1 MGKMG
6 RFACIFTPMV
16 LTLVSLGLLI
26 TVSLGGTNKS
36 NGTLNNLF
44 FFRANTSDIQV
55 NATNV
60 DIPDLAREFLNVN
73 ASTTGNT
80 TKIYDFYHVSLWN
93 YCAGDFNNNNTAS
106 KENTNDHVTFCSKH
120 TNEFWFNPVEVWGLN
135 QSVADQLF
143 GKELNDGLKAY
154 RTVAKW
160 MFVAY
165 VIAIVATIVE
175 VLVGFFALFSRWGSL
190 ATTIV
195 SSVSSLFLMGF
206 ALTATILYAVLTGTF
221 NTALKKYNIHASVG
235 HNILVILW
243 LAVAFSW
250 ASGLFWLFSSCC
262 CSGRSDKIKGYGD
275 NAGKKGMKAER
286 TPYTYER
293 VESPFLGQ
301 SGNAGPVPAYHQ
313 NVPMNNMGHNATAY
327 EPYRHG
333 EP

>member
-1 MGKMG
+1 
-6 RFACIFTPMV
+6 MV
-16 LTLVSLGLLI
+16 LTLVSLGFLI

-36 NGTLNNLF
+36 NGTLNNLY
-44 FFRANTSDIQV
+44 FFRANTSDIDVAGVDLPDIVLQYL
-55 NATNV
+55 NTSAPTTTATN
-60 DIPDLAREFLNVN
+60 
-73 ASTTGNT
+73 TT
-80 TKIYDFYHVSLWN
+80 IYDFYRVSLWN
-93 YCAGDFNNNNTAS
+93 YCAGDFNNNT
-106 KENTNDHVTFCSKH
+106 KDHVTFCSKH

-143 GKELNDGLKAY
+143 GKQLTDGLKAY
-154 RTVAKW
+154 RAVAKW
-160 MFVAY
+160 MFIAY
-165 VIAIVATIVE
+165 VVAIIATAVE

-195 SSVSSLFLMGF
+195 SSISSFFILGF
-206 ALTATILYAVLTGTF
+206 ALTATILYATLTATF

-235 HNILVILW
+235 HNIFVLLW

-250 ASGLFWLFSSCC
+250 AAGLFWLFSSCC

-301 SGNAGPVPAYHQ
+301 GGNAGPTSAYHQ
-313 NVPMNNMGHNATAY
+313 NVPMDNMGHKATAY
-327 EPYRHG
+327 EPFRHG

>member
-1 MGKMG
+1 
-6 RFACIFTPMV
+6 MV

-36 NGTLNNLF
+36 NGTLNKLW

-55 NATNV
+55 DATEVNL
-60 DIPDLAREFLNVN
+60 PDSVLQYFNVN
-73 ASTTGNT
+73 ASSTANTTG
-80 TKIYDFYHVSLWN
+80 IYDFYHVSLWN

-106 KENTNDHVTFCSKH
+106 KDNTNDHVSFCSKH

-135 QSVADQLF
+135 QTAADQLF
-143 GKELNDGLKAY
+143 GKELTAGLKAY
-154 RTVAKW
+154 RAVAKW
-160 MFVAY
+160 MFIAY
-165 VIAIVATIVE
+165 VVAIIATIVE

-195 SSVSSLFLMGF
+195 SSISSFFILAF
-206 ALTATILYAVLTGTF
+206 ALTATILYATLTGTF

-235 HNILVILW
+235 HDILVLLW

-250 ASGLFWLFSSCC
+250 ASGVFWLFSSCC
-262 CSGRSDKIKGYGD
+262 CSGRSNRIKGYGD
-275 NAGKKGMKAER
+275 NEGRKGMKAER

-293 VESPFLGQ
+293 VQSPFLGQ
-301 SGNAGPVPAYHQ
+301 SGNAGPAPAYHQ
-313 NVPMNNMGHNATAY
+313 NVPMDNMGPKATAY

>member
-1 MGKMG
+1 
-6 RFACIFTPMV
+6 MV

-26 TVSLGGTNKS
+26 TMTLGGSNK
-36 NGTLNNLF
+36 NNDTLNKLY

-60 DIPDLAREFLNVN
+60 NSEIVSLAAQYLNIN
-73 ASTTGNT
+73 TSTTANT
-80 TKIYDFYHVSLWN
+80 TQIYDFYHVSLWN

-106 KENTNDHVTFCSKH
+106 KENTNDHVTYCSPR
-120 TNEFWFNPVEVWGLN
+120 TNSFWFNPVEVWGLN
-135 QSVADQLF
+135 QTVADQLF
-143 GKELNDGLKAY
+143 GKQLTDGLKAY
-154 RTVAKW
+154 RAVAKW
-160 MFVAY
+160 MFISY
-165 VIAIVATIVE
+165 LIALIATIVE

-195 SSVSSLFLMGF
+195 SSISSFFILSF

-250 ASGLFWLFSSCC
+250 GSGLFWLFSSCC
-262 CSGRSDKIKGYGD
+262 CSGRSDKIKGYGE
-275 NAGKKGMKAER
+275 NGGRKGMKAER

-293 VESPFLGQ
+293 VQSPFLGQ
-301 SGNAGPVPAYHQ
+301 SANPGPAPAYHQ
-313 NVPMNNMGHNATAY
+313 NVPMDNMGHKATAY

-333 EP
+333 EV